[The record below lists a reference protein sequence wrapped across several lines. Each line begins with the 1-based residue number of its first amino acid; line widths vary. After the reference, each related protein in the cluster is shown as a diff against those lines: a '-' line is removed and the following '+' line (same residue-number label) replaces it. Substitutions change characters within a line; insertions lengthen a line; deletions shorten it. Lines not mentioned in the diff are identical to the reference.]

1 MPPITREVFM
11 KDRYDFSASNCD
23 IVRDI
28 LKKKQQITYTLSV
41 IVFLKISLI
50 KKYYSI
56 IVKLIVQK

>member
-1 MPPITREVFM
+1 M
-11 KDRYDFSASNCD
+11 KDGYDFSACNCD

-28 LKKKQQITYTLSV
+28 LKKKQQQITYTLSV

>member
-1 MPPITREVFM
+1 M
-11 KDRYDFSASNCD
+11 KDRYDFSACNCD